1 MLEKIFISF
10 RESDRQYREGFEGL
24 LQNPNSSLKAIPI
37 SSREDVRHQGES
49 AVKNYIK
56 KMLAESD
63 IMICLIG
70 NDSHNSNWIDYEMD
84 VATSKNIPIIGV
96 RIPNTY
102 GSGPLL
108 FKKRDL
114 PIINWNVNE
123 IKREINMNI

>member
-37 SSREDVRHQGES
+37 SSREDVRHQGEA
-49 AVKNYIK
+49 AVKIYIK
-56 KMLAESD
+56 KMLDESD
-63 IMICLIG
+63 IIICLIG
-70 NDSHNSNWIDYEMD
+70 NDSHNSKWIDYEIN
-84 VATSKNIPIIGV
+84 VATSKNIPIIMV

-108 FKKRDL
+108 FKKRNL
-114 PIINWNVNE
+114 PLVNWNINE
-123 IKREINMNI
+123 IKREIKKYI

>member
-10 RESDRQYREGFEGL
+10 RESDRQHREGFEGL

-37 SSREDVRHQGES
+37 SSREDVRHQGEL

-56 KMLAESD
+56 EMLDESD

-70 NDSHNSNWIDYEMD
+70 DDSHNSKWIDYEVD
-84 VATSKNIPIIGV
+84 VAISKNIPIIGV
-96 RIPNTY
+96 RVPNTY
-102 GSGPLL
+102 GSGPIL

-114 PIINWNVNE
+114 PLINWNVNE
-123 IKREINMNI
+123 IKREINKHV